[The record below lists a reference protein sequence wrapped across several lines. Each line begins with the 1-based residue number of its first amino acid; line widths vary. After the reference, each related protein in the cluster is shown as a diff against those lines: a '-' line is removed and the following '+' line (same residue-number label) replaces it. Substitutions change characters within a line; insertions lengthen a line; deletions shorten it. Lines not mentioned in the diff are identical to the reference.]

1 MFPKR
6 VVGLLWG
13 GSSARMRR
21 VQAFLKTAMDLATN
35 DPEHNN
41 VCV

>member
-1 MFPKR
+1 VFPKR

-13 GSSARMRR
+13 YSLARMRR
-21 VQAFLKTAMDLATN
+21 VQALLKTAMDLATN